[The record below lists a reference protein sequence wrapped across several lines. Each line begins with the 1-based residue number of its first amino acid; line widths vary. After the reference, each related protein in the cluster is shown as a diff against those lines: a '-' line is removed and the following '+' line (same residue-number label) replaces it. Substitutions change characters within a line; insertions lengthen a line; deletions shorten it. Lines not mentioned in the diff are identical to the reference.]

1 MAVGLKPAV
10 SLILIN
16 VLYTRDLQNAF
27 GKTRCTKLDQINIYL
42 LKKKTH
48 KLEKI
53 QP

>member
-42 LKKKTH
+42 
-48 KLEKI
+48 
-53 QP
+53 